1 MTSDA
6 IVEELC
12 GAIST
17 IVSSAL
23 QDLSYDQTIICTIVD
38 NSKSSNGEY
47 RVTDGST
54 EFVAKSENT
63 SYQKDDQVR
72 VSILKGDMA
81 QEKFIIGKYVNSDS
95 NVPITYMSPLDSVM
109 KMTDNLFTG
118 KKDDDKPYGLC
129 ANGQKTLLDQNK
141 WEPKREQEI
150 LRALIKKIMKI
161 CLNFSLSF
169 QALKTL
175 M

>member
-1 MTSDA
+1 MTSDV
-6 IVEELC
+6 IVEGLC

-63 SYQKDDQVR
+63 SYQKDD
-72 VSILKGDMA
+72 
-81 QEKFIIGKYVNSDS
+81 
-95 NVPITYMSPLDSVM
+95 
-109 KMTDNLFTG
+109 
-118 KKDDDKPYGLC
+118 
-129 ANGQKTLLDQNK
+129 
-141 WEPKREQEI
+141 
-150 LRALIKKIMKI
+150 
-161 CLNFSLSF
+161 
-169 QALKTL
+169 
-175 M
+175 